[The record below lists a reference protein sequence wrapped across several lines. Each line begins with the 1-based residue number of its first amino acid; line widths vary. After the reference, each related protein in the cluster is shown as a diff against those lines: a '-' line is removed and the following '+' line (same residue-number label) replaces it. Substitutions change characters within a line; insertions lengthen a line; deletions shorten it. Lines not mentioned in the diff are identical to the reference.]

1 MNVRSA
7 FISSL
12 QEALSE
18 PTPIGDVV
26 AKRFKSMNRG
36 MDMGKGVNMVAKGS
50 TALGYHP
57 DVNSRKPKIIQQLT
71 SFNDDRETG
80 DKIPPGE
87 RVYLRLNQS
96 NEIAQFYKFNIQDV
110 PSEPQKLGNSKV
122 MIKYDQ
128 KRRLFYLIRI
138 I

>member
-1 MNVRSA
+1 MNFEQCVH
-7 FISSL
+7 
-12 QEALSE
+12 EALST
-18 PTPIGDVV
+18 PTPVGDIV
-26 AKRFKSMNRG
+26 AKRFKSMSRG
-36 MDMGKGVNMVAKGS
+36 MDVNKGTNMIAKGS

-87 RVYLRLNQS
+87 RVYLKNSQS
-96 NEIAQFYKFNIQDV
+96 SEIAQFYQFNLRDV
-110 PSEPQKLGNSKV
+110 PTEPQKLGNSKV
-122 MIKYDQ
+122 MIKYD
-128 KRRLFYLIRI
+128 RRHKLFYLLRI